1 MLISPTG
8 KSASM
13 LPSMLHGAAVA
24 VPVVFGYFPVGFAY
38 GILAVKAGFS
48 PLTAGLMSYFV
59 YAGSAQF
66 IAVGLVTAGASAYS
80 IILTTFVVNL
90 RHLLMSASL
99 TPYLRHWAKPLQAW
113 FGFEMTDETFAVNL
127 GRFSTSGANPAE
139 SFTINSICHLS
150 WVIAGL
156 CGAFFGDVIGDM
168 QAFGLDFA
176 LPAMF
181 IGLILPHT
189 RIPRRLLAV
198 IFGFAFSIGLSLVG
212 AGQWSV
218 IVATVL
224 AASLAIIP
232 SMQPVTR
239 KN

>member
-1 MLISPTG
+1 MLR
-8 KSASM
+8 
-13 LPSMLHGAAVA
+13 GAAVA
-24 VPVVFGYFPVGFAY
+24 LPVIFGYFPVGFAY

-48 PLTAGLMSYFV
+48 PFTAGLMSYFV
-59 YAGSAQF
+59 YAGSGQF
-66 IAVGLVTAGASAYS
+66 IAVGLVTAGASVFS

-127 GRFSTSGANPAE
+127 GRFSTTGVDPVEA
-139 SFTINSICHLS
+139 FTINGICHMS

-168 QAFGLDFA
+168 RVFGLDFA

-181 IGLILPHT
+181 IGLIIPHM

-198 IFGFAFSIGLSLVG
+198 ILGFAFALGLSLAG

-218 IVATVL
+218 ILATVL
-224 AASLAIIP
+224 AATLAIIP
-232 SMQPVTR
+232 PTKSVRHTR
-239 KN
+239 TP

>member
-1 MLISPTG
+1 MLISAKK
-8 KSASM
+8 KSF
-13 LPSMLHGAAVA
+13 LRGAAVA
-24 VPVVFGYFPVGFAY
+24 VPVIFGYFPVGFAY

-48 PLTAGLMSYFV
+48 PFTTVLMSYFV
-59 YAGSAQF
+59 YAGSGQF
-66 IAVGLVTAGASAYS
+66 IAVGLVTAGAAIPS
-80 IILTTFVVNL
+80 IVLTVFVVNL

-127 GRFSTSGANPAE
+127 GRFSTTGVDPTEA
-139 SFTINSICHLS
+139 FTINFVCHMA

-168 QAFGLDFA
+168 RVFGLDFA

-181 IGLILPHT
+181 IGLIIPHM

-198 IFGFAFSIGLSLVG
+198 ALGFAFAIGLSLAG

-218 IVATVL
+218 ILATVL

-232 SMQPVTR
+232 PMKPKRHTG
-239 KN
+239 